1 MVGIVPGNRR
11 KEAKNLTPYL
21 DILVD
26 ERLVLSECHI
36 FHRAY
41 IKAPVNIK
49 VNLLQYVLDFPAIGK
64 YLQQPVAGAI
74 KACPFCEIQ
83 GCYCFS
89 LKKTLYRD
97 SRRYLEQED
106 QLRIRT
112 TFSSSEGREKFATLS
127 VLEDKHRRSKFDK
140 IKVGNKRKLFV
151 KENSVKGA
159 YSFMKL
165 LYNQFYRDYQPDGM
179 HTVTD
184 VVKTVMN
191 WLTGNVDIN
200 KLRQAEEEF
209 KSVRPE
215 KITDKIVTLTVK
227 EKPIGNHRCR
237 SLKFPK
243 DFSGFSGGVFTNPT
257 MTLKNTHGW
266 TEVRFSFCHF
276 LFL

>member
-1 MVGIVPGNRR
+1 M
-11 KEAKNLTPYL
+11 EAKHC
-21 DILVD
+21 
-26 ERLVLSECHI
+26 RSE
-36 FHRAY
+36 
-41 IKAPVNIK
+41 
-49 VNLLQYVLDFPAIGK
+49 
-64 YLQQPVAGAI
+64 
-74 KACPFCEIQ
+74 
-83 GCYCFS
+83 
-89 LKKTLYRD
+89 
-97 SRRYLEQED
+97 
-106 QLRIRT
+106 
-112 TFSSSEGREKFATLS
+112 
-127 VLEDKHRRSKFDK
+127 FDK

-151 KENSVKGA
+151 KENGVKGA
-159 YSFMKL
+159 YCFMKL
-165 LYNQFYRDYQPDGM
+165 PYRQFHRDYQPDGM

-243 DFSGFSGGVFTNPT
+243 DFSGFSGDVFTNPT

-276 LFL
+276 FFFVELLSCLLNKNTISK